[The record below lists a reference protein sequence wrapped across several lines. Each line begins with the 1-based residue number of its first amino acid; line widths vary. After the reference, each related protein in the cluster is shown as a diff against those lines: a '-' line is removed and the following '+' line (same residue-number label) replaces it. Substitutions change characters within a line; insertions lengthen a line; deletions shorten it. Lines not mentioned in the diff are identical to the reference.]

1 METYLSD
8 ADSQVVVIV
17 ADGGLNH
24 GTASQVYE
32 VVQKSIECGL
42 RHVIVDCSKLD
53 IITSTGLAK
62 LLLLGKRMRE
72 IGGEVK
78 LAAVPGFVAQVLALT
93 RLDKVFEMY
102 PDVAQ
107 ARLSFR
113 PTS

>member
-8 ADSQVVVIV
+8 ADNQVVVIV

-24 GTASQVYE
+24 GTASQIYD
-32 VVQKSIECGL
+32 VVLKSIECGL
-42 RHVIVDCSKLD
+42 RCVIVDCSKLD
-53 IITSTGLAK
+53 IVTSTGLAK
-62 LLLLGKRMRE
+62 MLLLHKRMRE
-72 IGGEVK
+72 LGGEVK
-78 LAAVPGFVAQVLALT
+78 LANVQGFVAQVLTLT

>member
-1 METYLSD
+1 
-8 ADSQVVVIV
+8 
-17 ADGGLNH
+17 
-24 GTASQVYE
+24 
-32 VVQKSIECGL
+32 
-42 RHVIVDCSKLD
+42 
-53 IITSTGLAK
+53 
-62 LLLLGKRMRE
+62 MRE